1 MSSSISNHYVTQNMS
16 TINVKNNANSKAT
29 EEANES
35 ASEKRVELS
44 SKSSETKSNH
54 IIDSYA

>member
-1 MSSSISNHYVTQNMS
+1 VINSIRNTYAAQTMS
-16 TINVKNNANSKAT
+16 TINMNNNVSNKSA

-35 ASEKRVELS
+35 PSEKRAELS

-54 IIDSYA
+54 IIDSYV